1 VLINLDSGEIKMS
14 IITTEVNDN
23 NSFFV
28 NAKNSIKSFKDKYCP
43 DGQTCETILT
53 FGLLIGCFVFM
64 YVAMEPIIHPFS

>member
-1 VLINLDSGEIKMS
+1 MS
-14 IITTEVNDN
+14 IITNEVNDN
-23 NSFFV
+23 SSFVARTKNSFTE
-28 NAKNSIKSFKDKYCP
+28 FKDKYCP

>member
-1 VLINLDSGEIKMS
+1 MS
-14 IITTEVNDN
+14 IITENVKIDEEN
-23 NSFFV
+23 FFV

-64 YVAMEPIIHPFS
+64 YIAMEPIIHPFS